1 MHDRN
6 GYGGHRPPTS
16 RTADT
21 SGQIT
26 VTLYWQEV
34 CDYQTAF
41 TLTAEIVAQMRENG
55 LDPASLR
62 DIRNWLSDGDE
73 ATWFESADIKR
84 DLLCVSEREITRVRL
99 AGP

>member
-6 GYGGHRPPTS
+6 GHGENRPPAS
-16 RTADT
+16 STADAVRP
-21 SGQIT
+21 IT

-41 TLTAEIVAQMRENG
+41 ALTAEIAAHMRENG
-55 LDPASLR
+55 LDPASPR
-62 DIRNWLSDGDE
+62 DIRNWVSGGDE